1 MKRLFAIVMCAVLL
15 FGLASCRVKMTDG
28 SFDVSVLTEKT
39 APEITISCHADNTG
53 VAFAYFKEKL
63 ADDYTV
69 SFAGASTNTASLLKA
84 EKTTVA
90 VCSLTQ
96 AAELYNSTGAD
107 AQILC
112 VNTVNGVFVLSKN
125 RIRAGKDLVDENI
138 YLAGEGSQI
147 DYMLAAVLEKNSLE
161 TGEDVQVTY
170 LKDEVEVMSAALDG
184 TAQTVILTEP
194 YASKVLAATDFKS
207 SFDLGSEW
215 ASLGGEEM
223 QCITGCVV
231 ASRDFVNNNPD
242 EVEKL
247 IDDIRAASS
256 FFSGDNS
263 TRSAEMLVKNN
274 FYNDA
279 AVAETALSDCGTVC
293 LTGKDMRALV
303 DLNLSAL
310 YTADPASTGGSLP
323 DDGFCYIQ

>member
-1 MKRLFAIVMCAVLL
+1 MFLCELYRI
-15 FGLASCRVKMTDG
+15 
-28 SFDVSVLTEKT
+28 E
-39 APEITISCHADNTG
+39 NTLKYCCYG
-53 VAFAYFKEKL
+53 NVAFAYFKEKL

-231 ASRDFVNNNPD
+231 VSRDFVNNNPD

-247 IDDIRAASS
+247 IYQVEHIAEIEKELERTIQ
-256 FFSGDNS
+256 SGQGMH
-263 TRSAEMLVKNN
+263 AV
-274 FYNDA
+274 A
-279 AVAETALSDCGTVC
+279 AVS
-293 LTGKDMRALV
+293 KKKK
-303 DLNLSAL
+303 
-310 YTADPASTGGSLP
+310 SLRP
-323 DDGFCYIQ
+323 